1 MKIEDNENEFYIA
14 VARDGTE
21 YFSED
26 LIKKVEEYIN
36 NEHEG
41 SKRYN
46 SWELYTCC
54 PRLFL

>member
-26 LIKKVEEYIN
+26 LIKKVEDYNN
-36 NEHEG
+36 NENKEICG
-41 SKRYN
+41 
-46 SWELYTCC
+46 
-54 PRLFL
+54 